1 MKIIICGAGE
11 VGFSLAKYLS
21 SENMQVTVIDE
32 DTEKLHKMTSAI
44 DVRSIVG
51 KTYNPNI
58 LDEAAVKDAD
68 LLIAVSENDES
79 NIIVCE
85 MAKILFNVPNTIARI
100 KEKELLNEKW
110 LDLFS
115 NKGFKIDNIIS
126 PEIEVANMLAR
137 LVAVSGAHDLI
148 SFAEDKVRLI
158 GLKLDES
165 CPVLDTPLGQL
176 TELFPD
182 LNTKIVLMTRDEKV
196 FIPDKMEQLQQ
207 NDDIYMIADSN
218 NTKRILSV
226 FGKKLI
232 DSRKIIIIG
241 AGIIAIN
248 IAKILE
254 INEPDAEVT
263 IIENNKDKAEKAA
276 IQLEKTNVLLGD
288 AVESDIMIEAD
299 IANADIVFSVTNSDE
314 INTLVSILSKKLG
327 AKNCYALLNED
338 KYQPVIPNL
347 DIDGI
352 ISPRELTVSRVL
364 KYIRKAIVSDVHEIK
379 DGSAEIIEFQI
390 KEGSSLLG
398 SEIKHSNL
406 PENTYIGAVVR
417 QDKVIDVDGNTTLE
431 LGDRVIM
438 CLLHD
443 AIQKVEDFLSEDKEL
458 I

>member
-79 NIIVCE
+79 NILVCE

-100 KEKELLNEKW
+100 KEKELLKEKW

-115 NKGFKIDNIIS
+115 DKGFKIDNIIS

-148 SFAEDKVRLI
+148 SFVEDKVRLI

-196 FIPDKMEQLQQ
+196 FIPNKMEQLQE
-207 NDDIYMIADSN
+207 NDDIYMIADTN

-254 INEPDAEVT
+254 VNEPDAEVT

-276 IQLEKTNVLLGD
+276 IQLEKTNVLFGD

-364 KYIRKAIVSDVHEIK
+364 KYIRKAIVSDVHEIR

-398 SEIKHSNL
+398 SEIKYSKL

-417 QDKVIDVDGNTTLE
+417 QGKVINVDGSTTLE

>member
-11 VGFSLAKYLS
+11 VGYSLAKYLS
-21 SENMQVTVIDE
+21 SEDMQVTVIDD
-32 DTEKLHKMTSAI
+32 DTEKLQKMTGSI
-44 DVRSIVG
+44 DVRSIAG
-51 KTYNPNI
+51 KTYNPST
-58 LDEAAVKDAD
+58 LKDAGVGEAD
-68 LLIAVSENDES
+68 LLISVSENDES
-79 NIIVCE
+79 NIVVCE
-85 MAKILFNVPNTIARI
+85 MAKILFNIPNTIARI
-100 KEKELLNEKW
+100 KEKELLSKKW
-110 LDLFS
+110 FDLFS

-126 PEIEVANMLAR
+126 PENEVANMLAR

-148 SFAEDKVRLI
+148 SFADDKVRLI
-158 GLKLDES
+158 GLKLDEN
-165 CPVLDTPLGQL
+165 CPVLDTPLSQL

-182 LNTKIVLMTRDEKV
+182 LNTKIVLMTRGEKV

-248 IAKILE
+248 IARILE
-254 INEPDAEVT
+254 LNEPDAVVT
-263 IIENNKDKAEKAA
+263 IIENNKEKAEKAA

-288 AVESDIMIEAD
+288 AVESDIMLEAD
-299 IANADIVFSVTNSDE
+299 ITNADIVFSVTNSDE
-314 INTLVSILSKKLG
+314 INTLVSILAKKSG

-390 KEGSSLLG
+390 KQGSALLG
-398 SEIKHSNL
+398 VEIKNSKL
-406 PENTYIGAVVR
+406 PENTYIGAIVR
-417 QDKVIDVDGNTTLE
+417 QNKVISVNKDTSLE

-443 AIQKVEDFLSEDKEL
+443 AIQKVEDFLSEDKQL

>member
-79 NIIVCE
+79 NILVCE

-100 KEKELLNEKW
+100 KEKELLKEKW

-115 NKGFKIDNIIS
+115 DKGFKIDNIIS

-148 SFAEDKVRLI
+148 SFVEDKVRLI

-196 FIPDKMEQLQQ
+196 FIPNKMEQLQE
-207 NDDIYMIADSN
+207 NDDIYMIADTN

-254 INEPDAEVT
+254 VNEPDAEVT

-276 IQLEKTNVLLGD
+276 IQLEKTNVLFGD

-398 SEIKHSNL
+398 SEIKYSNL

-417 QDKVIDVDGNTTLE
+417 QDKVIDIDGSTTLE
-431 LGDRVIM
+431 LGDKVIM
-438 CLLHD
+438 CLLHS

>member
-32 DTEKLHKMTSAI
+32 DIEKLHKMTNAI
-44 DVRSIVG
+44 DVRSIAG
-51 KTYNPNI
+51 KTFNPYI
-58 LDEAAVKDAD
+58 LDEAAVNDAD

-79 NIIVCE
+79 NIITCE
-85 MAKILFNVPNTIARI
+85 IAKILFKVPNTIARI

-115 NKGFKIDNIIS
+115 SKGFRIDNIIS

-182 LNTKIVLMTRDEKV
+182 LNTKIVLMTRDERI

-241 AGIIAIN
+241 AGIISIN

-398 SEIKHSNL
+398 IEIKNSKL
-406 PENTYIGAVVR
+406 PKNTYIGAVVR
-417 QDKVIDVDGNTTLE
+417 QNKVITVDGSTTLE
-431 LGDRVIM
+431 LGDKVIM

>member
-79 NIIVCE
+79 NILVCE

-100 KEKELLNEKW
+100 KEKELLKEKW

-115 NKGFKIDNIIS
+115 DKGFKIDNIIS

-148 SFAEDKVRLI
+148 SFVEDKVRLI

-196 FIPDKMEQLQQ
+196 FIPNKMEQLQE
-207 NDDIYMIADSN
+207 NDDIYMIADTN

-276 IQLEKTNVLLGD
+276 IQLEKTNVLFGD

-406 PENTYIGAVVR
+406 PENTYIGAIVR
-417 QDKVIDVDGNTTLE
+417 QDKVIDIHGSTTLE

-438 CLLHD
+438 CLLHS

>member
-100 KEKELLNEKW
+100 KEKELLKEKW

-176 TELFPD
+176 TEL
-182 LNTKIVLMTRDEKV
+182 I
-196 FIPDKMEQLQQ
+196 
-207 NDDIYMIADSN
+207 
-218 NTKRILSV
+218 
-226 FGKKLI
+226 
-232 DSRKIIIIG
+232 SR
-241 AGIIAIN
+241 
-248 IAKILE
+248 LE
-254 INEPDAEVT
+254 Y
-263 IIENNKDKAEKAA
+263 
-276 IQLEKTNVLLGD
+276 
-288 AVESDIMIEAD
+288 
-299 IANADIVFSVTNSDE
+299 
-314 INTLVSILSKKLG
+314 
-327 AKNCYALLNED
+327 KNCFND
-338 KYQPVIPNL
+338 
-347 DIDGI
+347 
-352 ISPRELTVSRVL
+352 
-364 KYIRKAIVSDVHEIK
+364 
-379 DGSAEIIEFQI
+379 
-390 KEGSSLLG
+390 
-398 SEIKHSNL
+398 
-406 PENTYIGAVVR
+406 
-417 QDKVIDVDGNTTLE
+417 
-431 LGDRVIM
+431 
-438 CLLHD
+438 
-443 AIQKVEDFLSEDKEL
+443 
-458 I
+458 

>member
-1 MKIIICGAGE
+1 
-11 VGFSLAKYLS
+11 
-21 SENMQVTVIDE
+21 
-32 DTEKLHKMTSAI
+32 
-44 DVRSIVG
+44 
-51 KTYNPNI
+51 
-58 LDEAAVKDAD
+58 
-68 LLIAVSENDES
+68 
-79 NIIVCE
+79 

-100 KEKELLNEKW
+100 KEKELLKEKW

-182 LNTKIVLMTRDEKV
+182 LNTKIVLMNRDEKV
-196 FIPDKMEQLQQ
+196 FIPDKMEQLQH

-276 IQLEKTNVLLGD
+276 IQLEKTNVLFGD

-398 SEIKHSNL
+398 TEIKYSKL
-406 PENTYIGAVVR
+406 PDNTYIGAVVR
-417 QDKVIDVDGNTTLE
+417 QDKVIAVNGNTSLE
-431 LGDRVIM
+431 LGDRVVM

>member
-100 KEKELLNEKW
+100 KEKELLKEKW

-148 SFAEDKVRLI
+148 SFADDKVRLI

-207 NDDIYMIADSN
+207 NDDIYMIADTN
-218 NTKRILSV
+218 NIKRILSV

-288 AVESDIMIEAD
+288 AVESDIMLEAD

-314 INTLVSILSKKLG
+314 INTLVSILAKK
-327 AKNCYALLNED
+327 
-338 KYQPVIPNL
+338 
-347 DIDGI
+347 
-352 ISPRELTVSRVL
+352 
-364 KYIRKAIVSDVHEIK
+364 IRS
-379 DGSAEIIEFQI
+379 
-390 KEGSSLLG
+390 
-398 SEIKHSNL
+398 
-406 PENTYIGAVVR
+406 
-417 QDKVIDVDGNTTLE
+417 
-431 LGDRVIM
+431 
-438 CLLHD
+438 
-443 AIQKVEDFLSEDKEL
+443 
-458 I
+458 